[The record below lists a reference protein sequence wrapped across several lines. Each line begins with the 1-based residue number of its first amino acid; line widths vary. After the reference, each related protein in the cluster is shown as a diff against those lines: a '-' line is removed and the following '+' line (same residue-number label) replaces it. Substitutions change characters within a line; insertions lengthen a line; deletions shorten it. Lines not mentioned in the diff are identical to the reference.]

1 MALLFM
7 GDPAMGA
14 DVSDMDLVVL
24 IDDPD
29 AGLDPSLFV
38 SMIGDLLERVSG
50 SQSVTRAIVA
60 DFLKETNFDVKPLP
74 KARIPIIKLN
84 LAASPGLPFG
94 ECDAREGEGRL
105 FALRSA
111 AS

>member
-1 MALLFM
+1 MRSSLLFERRSVK
-7 GDPAMGA
+7 GA

-50 SQSVTRAIVA
+50 KSGR
-60 DFLKETNFDVKPLP
+60 P
-74 KARIPIIKLN
+74 
-84 LAASPGLPFG
+84 
-94 ECDAREGEGRL
+94 CDRCR
-105 FALRSA
+105 
-111 AS
+111 